1 MHIRRSSRWLVIG
14 LPFCG
19 AAAFAVLLAAQS
31 ADAPGDPLIAGF
43 KSSYPASVSDA
54 VELVTGKSGTMRYDM
69 ARMTG
74 SNVVGRAVTALARPA
89 PADQATPTLSTKHS
103 VEMIDEAKPGDVGVI
118 VM

>member
-1 MHIRRSSRWLVIG
+1 MIG

-54 VELVTGKSGTMRYDM
+54 VGKPQDAIRFG
-69 ARMTG
+69 
-74 SNVVGRAVTALARPA
+74 
-89 PADQATPTLSTKHS
+89 
-103 VEMIDEAKPGDVGVI
+103 DER
-118 VM
+118 